1 MLDAYTRQRLDRM
14 AVDVAVTRNSVEA
27 IEKNLAGVKEHFEN
41 QEFRLL
47 RVERRVYQVPLRF
60 VNSAGQ
66 SLINAWWERQDDV
79 AFTLNSSETEST
91 VLCRIVNTSL
101 PINRFVRPYNDQF
114 EGALLLE
121 AVEDSPKTGR
131 PFIPDDDVFGLLD
144 QNYNALI
151 G

>member
-1 MLDAYTRQRLDRM
+1 MGDFFLTSIS
-14 AVDVAVTRNSVEA
+14 DVSCPLA
-27 IEKNLAGVKEHFEN
+27 IHPEWSFQD
-41 QEFRLL
+41 QETQIQSRHRTQGGKLFSYLWANFFK
-47 RVERRVYQVPLRF
+47 YQVPLRF
-60 VNSAGQ
+60 VNSAAQ

-121 AVEDSPKTGR
+121 AVADSPKTGR
-131 PFIPDDDVFGLLD
+131 PFILDDDVFGLLD